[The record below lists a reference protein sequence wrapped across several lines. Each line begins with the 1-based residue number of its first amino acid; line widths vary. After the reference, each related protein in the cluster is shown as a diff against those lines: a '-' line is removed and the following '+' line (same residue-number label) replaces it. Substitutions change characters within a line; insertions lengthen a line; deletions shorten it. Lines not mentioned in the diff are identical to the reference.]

1 MSNYCP
7 EWILGVAIGVIVG
20 DALTGS
26 TSILANAQKYSDG
39 LSKHY
44 EEVGK
49 DFLNDCANDIIAE
62 LNDIGIDEFTPRF
75 VKSFVLYNIKF

>member
-44 EEVGK
+44 EEV
-49 DFLNDCANDIIAE
+49 
-62 LNDIGIDEFTPRF
+62 
-75 VKSFVLYNIKF
+75 S

>member
-26 TSILANAQKYSDG
+26 TSILANAQIYSFG
-39 LSKHY
+39 Y
-44 EEVGK
+44 
-49 DFLNDCANDIIAE
+49 
-62 LNDIGIDEFTPRF
+62 R
-75 VKSFVLYNIKF
+75 NIMKKLARIF